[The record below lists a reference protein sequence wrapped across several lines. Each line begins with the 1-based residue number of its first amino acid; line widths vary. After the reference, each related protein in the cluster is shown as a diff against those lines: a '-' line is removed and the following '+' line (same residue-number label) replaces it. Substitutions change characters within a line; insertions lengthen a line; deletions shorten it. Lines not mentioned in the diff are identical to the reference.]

1 MRKPSRA
8 VELKDIIAS
17 QIIGDDPEI
26 ISTVLN
32 THLALEAILI
42 EALELLQA
50 GTKALRSSF
59 PSKTGWL
66 ESQKVIGADDKKAFD
81 RFNDFRNDL
90 AHIFAH
96 QITLADVL
104 ALARELEA
112 LGVEF
117 SDSVGHYSEEEA
129 SEYYDGTIGVLAEIG
144 WCLLSH
150 AACVLRSAGG
160 RDIFSAEDKAI
171 SLQCFDSM
179 IDGTP

>member
-8 VELKDIIAS
+8 VELEDIISS

-26 ISTVLN
+26 VSIVVN

-50 GTKALRSSF
+50 DKKAIPTSF
-59 PSKTGWL
+59 PAKTEWL
-66 ESQKVIGADDKKAFD
+66 KTYSAIGIDDKEAFD

-96 QITLADVL
+96 KITLEDVL

-112 LGVEF
+112 LGVDF
-117 SDSVGHYSEEEA
+117 SDSVGDYSAEEA
-129 SEYYDGTIGVLAEIG
+129 SAHYDGIIGVLAEIG
-144 WCLLSH
+144 WSMLFQAAWLL
-150 AACVLRSAGG
+150 REAGG
-160 RDIFSAEDKAI
+160 RDIFRAAH
-171 SLQCFDSM
+171 
-179 IDGTP
+179 